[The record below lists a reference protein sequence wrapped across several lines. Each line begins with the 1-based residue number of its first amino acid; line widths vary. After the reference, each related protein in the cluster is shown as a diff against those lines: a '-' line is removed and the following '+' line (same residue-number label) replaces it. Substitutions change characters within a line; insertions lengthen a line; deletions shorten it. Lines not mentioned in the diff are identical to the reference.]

1 MKPRRDARGRFMASI
16 QCDPAH
22 PFVLVGEDGMPVERF
37 ARRLDALER
46 RKECGGRVIDTRR
59 RP

>member
-1 MKPRRDARGRFMASI
+1 MASI